1 MLEEHKTFESRVAA
15 DAGMILD
22 RQPQPLREA
31 KLPKGLT
38 LVSADNHVELT
49 EDIFY
54 QNFPARLRDAAP
66 RVWFDKYW
74 RVGFKETM
82 EAYPIGSNIDEA
94 LTRSVLNDGF
104 DFDIRNRHLDAEGI
118 AKEIVYPQSLLAFIR
133 HPDQELQ
140 QLMYST
146 YNEWIAKLGAENSG
160 RFYGVGICNNWWDPK
175 KAESAIRQIVDL
187 GLKSVILP
195 FSPGKDVDGKPID
208 YAGTD
213 MEPLWAAAEEAGLPV
228 SFHIGEVPAQG
239 GRGAF
244 GTFFIVQAAPFRRV
258 LGNLIFGGILDRRPK
273 LRIVFAEGG
282 INWVAGALQDAE
294 LTYGAHRE
302 LFDWPLRHRPSYYW
316 HNHCYATFQTDP
328 IGIKLIEQIGA
339 DRVMWAQDYP
349 HSEGTF
355 GYTADALAEITDA
368 VSDADA
374 RKILGGTALELYKL
388 NQNGSRHDRCTSTA
402 AAGPSVSR
410 THSQGANNG

>member
-1 MLEEHKTFESRVAA
+1 MLEERKRFESRAAA
-15 DAGMILD
+15 DAGMIVD
-22 RQPQPLREA
+22 REPQPLRDV

-38 LVSADNHVELT
+38 LVSADNHIELT
-49 EDIFY
+49 EDVFY
-54 QNFPARLRDAAP
+54 QKFPARLRDAAP

-82 EAYPIGSNIDEA
+82 EAYPTGTNIDTA
-94 LTRSVLNDGF
+94 LSRSVLNDGF

-140 QLMYST
+140 QLTYGT
-146 YNEWIAKLGAENSG
+146 YNEYIADLGAQNPG

-187 GLKSVILP
+187 KLKSFMLP
-195 FSPGKDVDGKPID
+195 FSPGKDVDGKLID
-208 YAGTD
+208 YASTEMD
-213 MEPLWAAAEEAGLPV
+213 RLWAAAEEAGLPV

-239 GRGAF
+239 GRGGF

-258 LGNLIFGGILDRRPK
+258 LGNLIFGGILDRHPM

-302 LFDWPLRHRPSYYW
+302 LFDWPLKYRPSHYW

-328 IGIKLIEQIGA
+328 IGLKLIENIGA

-355 GYTADALAEITDA
+355 GYTADALTEITDS
-368 VSDADA
+368 VSEADA
-374 RKILGGTALELYKL
+374 RKILGETALALYRL
-388 NQNGSRHDRCTSTA
+388 N
-402 AAGPSVSR
+402 
-410 THSQGANNG
+410 

>member
-1 MLEEHKTFESRVAA
+1 MLEERKTFESRAAA
-15 DAGMILD
+15 DAGMIVD
-22 RQPQPLREA
+22 RAPQSLREA

-38 LVSADNHVELT
+38 LVSADNHIELT
-49 EDIFY
+49 EDVFY
-54 QNFPARLRDAAP
+54 QKFPERLRGTAP

-74 RVGFKETM
+74 RVGFKDTM
-82 EAYPIGSNIDEA
+82 EAYPTGTNIDAA
-94 LTRSVLNDGF
+94 LSRSVLNDGF
-104 DFDIRNRHLDAEGI
+104 DFSIRNRHLDAEGI

-133 HPDQELQ
+133 HPDQEMQ
-140 QLMYST
+140 QLMYGT
-146 YNEWIAKLGAENSG
+146 YNEYLAELGAANPG
-160 RFYGVGICNNWWDPK
+160 RFYGVGICNNWWEPK

-187 GLKSVILP
+187 GLKSFMLP

-208 YAGTD
+208 YAGTEMD
-213 MEPLWAAAEEAGLPV
+213 RLWAVAEEAGLPV

-239 GRGAF
+239 GRGGF

-258 LGNLIFGGILDRRPK
+258 LGNLIFGGILDRHPS

-302 LFDWPLRHRPSYYW
+302 LFDWQLKHRPSYYW
-316 HNHCYATFQTDP
+316 HHHCYATFQTDP
-328 IGIKLIEQIGA
+328 IGLKLLDHIGA

-355 GYTADALAEITDA
+355 GYTADALGEITA
-368 VSDADA
+368 SVPEADA
-374 RKILGGTALELYKL
+374 RKILGETALAVYKL
-388 NQNGSRHDRCTSTA
+388 N
-402 AAGPSVSR
+402 
-410 THSQGANNG
+410 

>member
-15 DAGMILD
+15 DAGMIVD
-22 RQPQPLREA
+22 REPQRVREA

-38 LVSADNHVELT
+38 VVSADNHVELT

-54 QNFPARLRDAAP
+54 ENFPARLRAAAP

-82 EAYPIGSNIDEA
+82 EAYPTGSNIDAA

-104 DFDIRNRHLDAEGI
+104 NFDIRNRHLDTEGI

-146 YNEWIAKLGAENSG
+146 YNEWIAKLGTENPV

-187 GLKSVILP
+187 GLKSFILP
-195 FSPGKDVDGKPID
+195 FSPGKDVDGQIIN
-208 YAGTD
+208 YASPEMDG
-213 MEPLWAAAEEAGLPV
+213 LWAAAEEAGLPV
-228 SFHIGEVPAQG
+228 SFHIGEVPSQG

-244 GTFFIVQAAPFRRV
+244 GTFFIVQATPFRRV
-258 LGNLIFGGILDRRPK
+258 LGNLIFGGILDRHPK
-273 LRIVFAEGG
+273 LKIVFAEGG

-302 LFDWPLRHRPSYYW
+302 LYDWPLKHRPSYYW
-316 HNHCYATFQTDP
+316 HNNCYATFQTDP
-328 IGIKLIEQIGA
+328 IGFKLIEDIGA

-355 GYTADALAEITDA
+355 GYTADALAEITDL
-368 VSDADA
+368 VSEADA
-374 RKILGGTALELYKL
+374 RKILGGTALEIYKL
-388 NQNGSRHDRCTSTA
+388 N
-402 AAGPSVSR
+402 
-410 THSQGANNG
+410 

>member
-1 MLEEHKTFESRVAA
+1 MLEEHRTFESPSAA
-15 DAGMILD
+15 DAGMIVD
-22 RQPQPLREA
+22 REPQLPR
-31 KLPKGLT
+31 KTQLPKGLT
-38 LVSADNHVELT
+38 VVSADNHVELT

-54 QNFPARLRDAAP
+54 QNFPARLRDKAP

-82 EAYPIGSNIDEA
+82 EAYPPGTKIDEA

-104 DFDIRNRHLDAEGI
+104 DFNVRNRHLDAEGI

-146 YNEWIAKLGAENSG
+146 YNEWIAKLGAENPG
-160 RFYGVGICNNWWDPK
+160 RFYGVGICSNWWDPT
-175 KAESAIRQIVDL
+175 KAEAAIRQVVDL

-195 FSPGKDVDGKPID
+195 FNPGKDADGKPID

-213 MEPLWAAAEEAGLPV
+213 MERLWAAAEEAELPV

-244 GTFFIVQAAPFRRV
+244 GTFFIIQAAPFRRV
-258 LGNLIFGGILDRRPK
+258 LGNLTFGGILDRHPK

-302 LFDWPLRHRPSYYW
+302 LFDWPMKHRPSYYW

-328 IGIKLIEQIGA
+328 IGFKLIDQIGA

-355 GYTADALAEITDA
+355 GYTADALTEITDV
-368 VSDADA
+368 VSESDA
-374 RKILGGTALELYKL
+374 RKILGETALELYKL
-388 NQNGSRHDRCTSTA
+388 N
-402 AAGPSVSR
+402 
-410 THSQGANNG
+410 

>member
-1 MLEEHKTFESRVAA
+1 MLEEHRTFESRAAA
-15 DAGMILD
+15 DAGMIVD
-22 RQPQPLREA
+22 REPQPFRKA
-31 KLPKGLT
+31 KLPQGLT
-38 LVSADNHVELT
+38 VVSADNHVELT
-49 EDIFY
+49 EDVFY

-82 EAYPIGSNIDEA
+82 EAYPTGSNIDAA

-104 DFDIRNRHLDAEGI
+104 DFDVRNRHLDAEGI

-146 YNEWIAKLGAENSG
+146 YNEYIAKLGAENPG
-160 RFYGVGICNNWWDPK
+160 RFYGVGICCNWWDPK
-175 KAESAIRQIVDL
+175 KAESAVRQIVDL
-187 GLKSVILP
+187 GLKSFMLP

-208 YAGTD
+208 YAG
-213 MEPLWAAAEEAGLPV
+213 
-228 SFHIGEVPAQG
+228 S
-239 GRGAF
+239 
-244 GTFFIVQAAPFRRV
+244 
-258 LGNLIFGGILDRRPK
+258 GGILDRHPK

-302 LFDWPLRHRPSYYW
+302 LFDWPLKHRPSYYW

-328 IGIKLIEQIGA
+328 IGFKLIEQIGA

-374 RKILGGTALELYKL
+374 RKILGETALELYKL
-388 NQNGSRHDRCTSTA
+388 N
-402 AAGPSVSR
+402 
-410 THSQGANNG
+410 

>member
-1 MLEEHKTFESRVAA
+1 MLEEHKTFESRLAA
-15 DAGMILD
+15 DAGMIVD
-22 RQPQPLREA
+22 REPQPLRTA
-31 KLPKGLT
+31 RLPKGLT
-38 LVSADNHVELT
+38 IVSADNHVELT

-82 EAYPIGSNIDEA
+82 EAYPTGTHIDEA
-94 LTRSVLNDGF
+94 LSRSVLNDGF

-146 YNEWIAKLGAENSG
+146 YNEWVAKLGTENPG
-160 RFYGVGICNNWWDPK
+160 RFYGVGVCSNWWDPK

-213 MEPLWAAAEEAGLPV
+213 LEGLWAAAEEAGLPV

-258 LGNLIFGGILDRRPK
+258 LGNLIFGGILDRHPK

-302 LFDWPLRHRPSYYW
+302 LFDWPLKHRPSYYW

-328 IGIKLIEQIGA
+328 IGFKLIEQIGA

-355 GYTADALAEITDA
+355 GYTTDALAEITDA
-368 VSDADA
+368 VSEADA
-374 RKILGGTALELYKL
+374 RKILGETALELYKL
-388 NQNGSRHDRCTSTA
+388 KRISPRGAALPS
-402 AAGPSVSR
+402 AAG
-410 THSQGANNG
+410 THFQGANNG